1 MLNDHKRKLKKTK
14 VYNDKINSLSQN
26 HRDLGFLGGINIISV
41 SRKFFYVRELKLP
54 RDKYKRGILVSN
66 KLNLKVNKAETNRVI
81 TINVIHNFVLP

>member
-1 MLNDHKRKLKKTK
+1 M
-14 VYNDKINSLSQN
+14 
-26 HRDLGFLGGINIISV
+26 SV
-41 SRKFFYVRELKLP
+41 SRKCLYVREIKLP